1 MANENYDA
9 WGTNTKILDET
20 VKVARKFLNENKKF
34 FLGEE
39 KYNYSKEAKRI
50 ASFFGKSWSEKAIYY
65 SIERLKI
72 SLDIKR
78 K

>member
-1 MANENYDA
+1 MANENYEQ
-9 WGTNTKILDET
+9 WGTNTKVLDET

-50 ASFFGKSWSEKAIYY
+50 VKDSVEYLRPILETKSFAHAWDKK
-65 SIERLKI
+65 
-72 SLDIKR
+72 
-78 K
+78 